1 MKKLINTS
9 MIYMATALAGGVF
22 YREFTKFN
30 GYVGETA
37 LGKVHAHLFMF
48 GMFFWL
54 IVTLL
59 AGRWQGILKDKLFGR
74 FFVLYNIAVPFM
86 AVMLVVRGV
95 LEVLGTELSSG
106 MNGMISGFAGIAH
119 ILATAALV
127 MLFVILKRNIKE

>member
-9 MIYMATALAGGVF
+9 MVYMAAALAGGVF

-37 LGKVHAHLFMF
+37 LGKVHAHLFML

-106 MNGMISGFAGIAH
+106 IAGIAH